1 MMKHMMSRGGVAL
14 CLALAFTFGCDDP
27 KKSDDGANGE
37 KVEKSPETNGAVNED
52 APTPEPAPT
61 GLSDDEKASLEKE
74 AAAEAAGSITAE
86 NLDSELSAL
95 EKELE
100 AELAA
105 E

>member
-1 MMKHMMSRGGVAL
+1 MKHMMSRGGVAL
-14 CLALAFTFGCDDP
+14 CLALAFAFGCDDP
-27 KKSDDGANGE
+27 KKPADDTNEE
-37 KVEKSPETNGAVNED
+37 KVDKAPDSKEVKED
-52 APTPEPAPT
+52 APTPAPT
-61 GLSDDEKASLEKE
+61 GLSDTEQASLEKE
-74 AAAEAAGSITAE
+74 AASEAAKTITAE